1 MGDDW
6 SDERGRYYNSLG
18 GYISYSAREQRM
30 ETLRNA
36 QDENCSFLSSEPSS
50 GPEHRPESVSEL
62 DVRQSVLEDLLL
74 KTVYLSGSLSILE
87 LCDKLRLSF
96 TVTNQ
101 LIERLRSDSLC
112 MIAGMSGNIAQ
123 IAITSQ
129 GRARAAELQALNQY
143 SGTSPVS
150 LESYVKQ
157 VRKQSVQ
164 KVEVR
169 AAHVKRAF
177 AHLVIDKEMLNQ
189 FGTALNSGSS
199 ILLYGPSG
207 VGKTTMAEILS
218 RVIADDN
225 VWIPYAIEVDGQIIT
240 VYDPAIHKRMQAK
253 EPGGHDM
260 RWVLCERPAVLVGGE
275 LTTDMLDLQFNPV
288 SKFYTGPVQLKA
300 NNGVLII
307 DDFGRQRMRPD
318 ELLNRWIVPLDRR
331 IDFLSLIGGKKIEVP
346 FEMLVVF
353 ASNLE
358 PEKLVDPAFLRRIQT
373 KIRIGEVSN
382 EQFCEIF
389 RRVASDM
396 QVPFDAEIPNDL
408 IDFVHNTLGQEL
420 RSCYPRDILNQVC
433 WAARYENKRPY
444 LDRAA
449 LRRAIDAYFP
459 KKTPESSREQSLVT
473 APVDGSTSQQLGSP
487 KAGFWDRPN

>member
-1 MGDDW
+1 M
-6 SDERGRYYNSLG
+6 
-18 GYISYSAREQRM
+18 A
-30 ETLRNA
+30 TLPKL
-36 QDENCSFLSSEPSS
+36 QDENCDFLSSEPTS

-62 DVRQSVLEDLLL
+62 DVRQSILEDLLL
-74 KTVYLSGSLSILE
+74 KIVYLSGSLSILD
-87 LCDKLRLSF
+87 LCDKLRLNF
-96 TVTNQ
+96 AVINE
-101 LIERLRSDSLC
+101 LLARLCADSLC
-112 MIAGMSGNIAQ
+112 MVTGMSGNIAQ

-143 SGTSPVS
+143 WGTAPVS
-150 LESYVKQ
+150 LESYVQQ

-177 AHLVIDKEMLNQ
+177 AHLVIDRETLNQ
-189 FGTALNSGSS
+189 FGAALNSGSS
-199 ILLYGPSG
+199 ILLYGPAG

-218 RVIADDN
+218 RVIAEDE
-225 VWIPYAIEVDGQIIT
+225 VWIPYAVEVDGQIIT
-240 VYDPAIHKRMQAK
+240 VYDPAIHKRVQEK
-253 EPGGHDM
+253 EPGNHDM

-307 DDFGRQRMRPD
+307 DDFGRQRMRPE

-331 IDFLSLIGGKKIEVP
+331 IDFLSLIGGRKIEVP

-353 ASNLE
+353 VSNLE
-358 PEKLVDPAFLRRIQT
+358 PEKLADPAFLRRIQT
-373 KIRIGEVSN
+373 KIRLGEVSN
-382 EQFCEIF
+382 EQFREIF
-389 RRVASDM
+389 RRVSSDM
-396 QVPFDAEIPNDL
+396 QVPFNPEIPDDL
-408 IDFVHNTLGQEL
+408 IDFVHHTLGQEL

-444 LDRAA
+444 LDREA
-449 LRRAIDAYFP
+449 LMRAIHAYFP
-459 KKTPESSREQSLVT
+459 KKMRGATTEQSLMPIPIQRPASPRLSLMEV
-473 APVDGSTSQQLGSP
+473 GS
-487 KAGFWDRPN
+487 WDNPN

>member
-1 MGDDW
+1 M
-6 SDERGRYYNSLG
+6 
-18 GYISYSAREQRM
+18 A
-30 ETLRNA
+30 TLRDT
-36 QDENCSFLSSEPSS
+36 QVEECSILSSEPPS
-50 GPEHRPESVSEL
+50 GPERRPESVSEL

-74 KTVYLSGSLSILE
+74 KIVYLCGSLSILE
-87 LCDKLRLSF
+87 LCDRLRLSF

-101 LIERLRSDSLC
+101 LLERLRADSLC
-112 MIAGMSGNIAQ
+112 IVTGMSGNIAQ

-129 GRARAAELQALNQY
+129 GRVRAAELQALNQY
-143 SGTSPVS
+143 SGNAPVS

-157 VRKQSVQ
+157 VRKQSVK

-169 AAHVKRAF
+169 AVHVKRAF

-199 ILLYGPSG
+199 ILLYGPAG

-218 RVIADDN
+218 RVIAEDD
-225 VWIPYAIEVDGQIIT
+225 VWIPYAVEVDGQIIT
-240 VYDPAIHKRMQAK
+240 VYDPAIHKRVREK
-253 EPGGHDM
+253 EPGNHDL
-260 RWVLCERPAVLVGGE
+260 RWVLCQRPAVLVGGE

-307 DDFGRQRMRPD
+307 DDFGRQRMRPN

-331 IDFLSLIGGKKIEVP
+331 IDFLSLIGGKKIEIP

-353 ASNLE
+353 ASNLD

-389 RRVASDM
+389 CRVTSDM

-408 IDFVHNTLGQEL
+408 IDYIHNTLGQEL

-444 LDRAA
+444 LDKAA
-449 LRRAIDAYFP
+449 LMKAIDAYFP
-459 KKTPESSREQSLVT
+459 RKTQGTQSEQYLMPAVT
-473 APVDGSTSQQLGSP
+473 EGPASQQL
-487 KAGFWDRPN
+487 N